1 MQISHIMSLLLH
13 NSMQSVVYAL
23 RYSVRLHVIYV
34 FVTLMMCQN
43 GEHII
48 KLFTIFC
55 AIIFFL

>member
-1 MQISHIMSLLLH
+1 MSLLLH
-13 NSMQSVVYAL
+13 NSTQSVVYAL